1 MKNHITLFKRTYN
14 HTTLWKG
21 LNALLKSQLYS
32 SELWQLDLLSRG
44 AYSSLV
50 QKIKTLNLWTMM
62 LAVVRDALHGLSA
75 LTNSFT
81 VNNRIFVGL
90 GLVGIVSP
98 LSACLHLLFDQNEFV
113 ENWYH
118 VNNFYLLLLLGPYL
132 AGFFLT
138 LGVFFLFPKNVARS
152 YSLVIP
158 MAYLVGKIL
167 WLYFTTSNAEYWAV
181 PHWTFFAMGFII
193 SMVILMSSEW
203 LTWRKFHRADSF
215 EAREKGLYQI
225 ADSVDA
231 EKWKSMMME
240 TLRQKYEFNS
250 KF

>member
-1 MKNHITLFKRTYN
+1 MKNHITLFKRT
-14 HTTLWKG
+14 HTPLLQLWKG
-21 LNALLKSQLYS
+21 LNAFLKSQLYS

-50 QKIKTLNLWTMM
+50 QKIKTLNLWTKM
-62 LAVVRDALHGLSA
+62 LAVVKDVRTGLHALLSSA
-75 LTNSFT
+75 TI
-81 VNNRIFVGL
+81 NNRIFIGL
-90 GLVGIVSP
+90 GFVGIVSP
-98 LSACLHLLFDQNEFV
+98 LSAC
-113 ENWYH
+113 
-118 VNNFYLLLLLGPYL
+118 FYLFMLLGPYL

-138 LGVFFLFPKNVARS
+138 LGVFFLFPKNVTRS

-215 EAREKGLYQI
+215 DARQKGLYQI

-240 TLRQKYEFNS
+240 TLRQKYEFNE